1 MTRCPASSR
10 CPPSLPPAPI
20 WTSQFESSHKQV
32 TTQPS
37 LVAKMVQALALHGHE
52 KVLEVGTGY
61 GYQTALLAMLA
72 REVWSIELW
81 QDMIDAART
90 ALVKVG
96 VGNATLLVG
105 DGTRG
110 LPEQAPFDAIIV
122 TAAFPTVPP
131 PLARPAHTEGVSFS
145 RSGPAAARTC
155 ACSRRRT
162 RSWWRCGASPAR
174 TSCPCT
180 ASTAMRSPTRPHSPD
195 HCLFPIRGSIVN
207 RCSAERVTLVPSSRH
222 ARLRRAAIQSASAPS
237 ARRV

>member
-1 MTRCPASSR
+1 MPTELAAGAYLDEPVR
-10 CPPSLPPAPI
+10 I
-20 WTSQFESSHKQV
+20 SHKQV

-37 LVAKMVQALALHGHE
+37 LVAKMVEALALHGHE

-96 VGNATLLVG
+96 VGNAALLVG

-131 PLARPAHTEGVSFS
+131 PLADQLAHGGRLVQPI
-145 RSGPAAARTC
+145 GPGGSEDVRLFEKQDAELV
-155 ACSRRRT
+155 
-162 RSWWRCGASPAR
+162 
-174 TSCPCT
+174 
-180 ASTAMRSPTRPHSPD
+180 AMRSITGAYFVPLYGEHGYALADAPTQP
-195 HCLFPIRGSIVN
+195 
-207 RCSAERVTLVPSSRH
+207 
-222 ARLRRAAIQSASAPS
+222 
-237 ARRV
+237 